1 MIDAADLIEAC
12 RAMFIRHRVE
22 GFGGLFHVPATH
34 EYRWLFAW
42 DSGYHA
48 LALQHLDRGV
58 ALSELRTLY
67 AANTTDDGLLA
78 HEQPLPGLAARVAWI
93 VDWLGPIYRPDGRSW
108 LIDPPVAAYAAAT
121 LFRPELGDGTE
132 LLEAA
137 SGHLRAMEAVRRLPD
152 GGGPV
157 ILHPLESGADASPLF
172 DGLIDVSS
180 RAAFLAGHRKVS
192 EVNRGA
198 GWSVERLLATADAF
212 IVSDPILC
220 GWRLVALEA
229 VADAWRR
236 AGDLARAA
244 AFDASADEAAETLIR
259 ELWHDGLE
267 LFVGFDH
274 VRQRQLPVPTLG
286 GVIAAA
292 SQRIIDVGLGAR
304 IVAAHLTPPDSRF
317 WGPAGLA
324 FNPLDGR
331 AIGKGALLW
340 RGDVVWGATVY
351 WAHMA
356 LLRNQR
362 PDLAAR
368 ARGQLEELIRRSG
381 FREYYSAET
390 GEGFGAGK
398 EDGFTWPALVLEMRA
413 ECPP

>member
-1 MIDAADLIEAC
+1 MIDAADLTEAC
-12 RAMFIRHRVE
+12 RAMFVRHRVD

-48 LALQHLDRGV
+48 LALQHIDRDLARG
-58 ALSELRTLY
+58 ELRTLY

-78 HEQPLPGLAARVAWI
+78 HEQPLPGSAARVALI
-93 VDWLGPIYRPDGRSW
+93 TEWLGPIYRPDGRSW

-121 LFRPELGDGTE
+121 LFQPGDGTE
-132 LLEAA
+132 LLGAA
-137 SGHLRAMEAVRRLPD
+137 SRHLRAMETVRRLPD

-172 DGLIDVSS
+172 DDLIDASS
-180 RAAFLAGHRKVS
+180 RSSFLAGHHRLS
-192 EVNRGA
+192 EVNLGA
-198 GWSVERLLATADAF
+198 GWSVERLLATDDAF
-212 IVSDPILC
+212 IVSDPIVG
-220 GWRLVALEA
+220 GWRLLALEA
-229 VADAWRR
+229 MADAWRR
-236 AGDLARAA
+236 AGDLAQAA
-244 AFDASADEAAETLIR
+244 AFDASADAAAETLIR
-259 ELWHDGLE
+259 ELWHDDLE

-274 VRQRQLPVPTLG
+274 VRGRQLSVPTIG

-292 SQRIIDVGLGAR
+292 SRRIIDAGLGAR
-304 IVAAHLTPPDSRF
+304 VVAAHLTPPASRF

-331 AIGKGALLW
+331 QILKSALLW
-340 RGDVVWGATVY
+340 RGDVIWGATMY

-362 PDLAAR
+362 PDLAAL
-368 ARGQLEELIRRSG
+368 ALEQLEALIARSG

-398 EDGFTWPALVLEMRA
+398 DDGFTWPALVLEMRA
-413 ECPP
+413 EHPA